1 MLIVQFIGEY
11 ISPASIECINQKTY
25 EVDAFLDFMINSPP
39 ISRDIAHILNPTFW
53 WRTLHESHTQNFTTE
68 HIVA

>member
-39 ISRDIAHILNPTFW
+39 ISRDIAHILNPTF
-53 WRTLHESHTQNFTTE
+53 
-68 HIVA
+68 